1 MSYQGVDRIELK
13 ETIMHIIGTEK
24 CYNIR
29 LSGKAFT
36 KKESMYSTDSTK
48 PKGVAAKGKKCVSKG
63 TMTAP
68 FSQTE
73 IIYRKPYSEDLSDIT
88 EKFIHGS
95 FDKKPSIQRTGGKKM
110 PYKKNRTKASIM
122 KISLERPE
130 VPFKVAL
137 FNQNYEFLKF
147 KHSFNIQKRMVS
159 ELYTK
164 NGVLHEQLDRNSKC
178 RIRKIEAEYE
188 QYRKEAKKKDEEIKC
203 FKQLYESLEKKM
215 DNLKLEN
222 EKLHDRNEKI
232 KKLAEKLIRDGSN
245 KSPIVHSAKLTIKD
259 NEVVLLQDEMKKLE
273 KKLEMLEKK
282 MNEKNIPTDDD
293 SLNASKEIPDF
304 SSVST

>member
-1 MSYQGVDRIELK
+1 MIFKSF
-13 ETIMHIIGTEK
+13 TSS
-24 CYNIR
+24 
-29 LSGKAFT
+29 LSLLRNC
-36 KKESMYSTDSTK
+36 S
-48 PKGVAAKGKKCVSKG
+48 
-63 TMTAP
+63 
-68 FSQTE
+68 
-73 IIYRKPYSEDLSDIT
+73 I
-88 EKFIHGS
+88 GS

-164 NGVLHEQLDRNSKC
+164 NGVLHEQLDRNNAELGKL
-178 RIRKIEAEYE
+178 KAEYE

-282 MNEKNIPTDDD
+282 MNEKNIPTVAKWTKKFKLVWECLEEMHND
-293 SLNASKEIPDF
+293 
-304 SSVST
+304 